1 MPMETKI
8 VKVTDKGQI
17 SIPVSI
23 RESTGIKM
31 GDELIIVKSG
41 RTILIEKIKKSDFRG
56 LLKHSE
62 KVAEKLWGNK
72 EDDIWDT
79 V

>member
-1 MPMETKI
+1 METKI
-8 VKVTDKGQI
+8 VKVSDKGQI
-17 SIPVSI
+17 SLPISI
-23 RESTGIKM
+23 RESTGIKK
-31 GDELIIVKSG
+31 GDDVLLIKKG
-41 RTILIEKIKKSDFRG
+41 RTILIEKIKESDFRD

-72 EDDIWDT
+72 EDDIWDS

>member
-1 MPMETKI
+1 METKI
-8 VKVTDKGQI
+8 IKVSDKGQI
-17 SIPVSI
+17 ALPITI
-23 RESTGIKM
+23 RKSMNIDY
-31 GDELIIVKSG
+31 GDELLVIRENNSIIIK
-41 RTILIEKIKKSDFRG
+41 KIKKSDFQD

-62 KVAEKLWGNK
+62 KVAYKLWSNK

>member
-1 MPMETKI
+1 METRI

-17 SIPVSI
+17 SIPISI
-23 RESTGIKM
+23 RESTGINR
-31 GDELIIVKSG
+31 GDELIMIKSG
-41 RTILIEKIKKSDFRG
+41 RTILIEKIKKSDFKD

-62 KVAEKLWGNK
+62 KIAKKLWSNA
-72 EDDIWDT
+72 EDDAWDR

>member
-1 MPMETKI
+1 METKI

-17 SIPVSI
+17 SLPISI
-23 RESTGIKM
+23 RESAGIVK
-31 GDELIIVKSG
+31 GDELLMIKSG
-41 RTILIEKIKKSDFRG
+41 RTILLEKLKTSDFRD

-72 EDDIWDT
+72 EN
-79 V
+79 

>member
-1 MPMETKI
+1 METKI

-17 SIPVSI
+17 SIPVDI
-23 RESTGIKM
+23 RSSVGISV
-31 GDELIIVKSG
+31 GDELFVIKNG
-41 RTILIEKIKKSDFRG
+41 RTILIEKIKKSDFRD

-62 KVAEKLWGNK
+62 NIADKLWNNK
-72 EDDIWDT
+72 EDEIWDT